1 MPIASSPA
9 VLAAATPCA
18 FGAWSILSFSSATFA
33 SSSLTFAAFSF
44 AVKLGSL
51 LISSFSV
58 AAAVSKAA
66 FAFSFTLS
74 KSPSLWNPAIAFSPA
89 FLASATWSAF
99 VISAAS
105 ILPFSSANFVASS
118 LTLSAFSVSVKLPS
132 LLISAVSFS
141 AAFSN
146 AVLAASLTAWRFPGL
161 CTFETSISP
170 VVLAAATSSASV
182 AALIFPLAS
191 VNFASSSF
199 VCAAFSFAVKPGS
212 VSIFSF
218 SLAAAAS
225 IAAAASL
232 LAASKSPGT
241 CTALTAVSA
250 ASFVVANVSAV
261 CAPSIRPFCLV
272 TSSCNAWSC
281 FVLSAEVRVPSF
293 SILDFSTA
301 AIASNWDLAFSFAA
315 SKFPGVWTSA
325 IAVSPVLL
333 TTSTTSI
340 VFTAST
346 FACSATLTLST
357 SAILSSISF
366 EVKLVSLRISA
377 FSLSAAASK
386 AAFATLLASSNV
398 PGLWTALTVSTP
410 AFLASSTPVASVAA
424 STFAFSS
431 SLTTST
437 RATLVAFS
445 SFVKLPSFSI
455 SAFSAFAASSIAS
468 FAFAFRTSKLP
479 ATPRSFSLVKFVKAL
494 DVWAETMLL
503 SFTWAAFN
511 VTFPVATSTG
521 TSWSELDH
529 VPSAAFVNVTVLEA
543 PSSAV

>member
-1 MPIASSPA
+1 MIASSFSPFTRSTSA
-9 VLAAATPCA
+9 V
-18 FGAWSILSFSSATFA
+18 FSRFWSG
-33 SSSLTFAAFSF
+33 
-44 AVKLGSL
+44 VKLLSAA
-51 LISSFSV
+51 ISSFSF
-58 AAAVSKAA
+58 AAAVAKSAFAA
-66 FAFSFTLS
+66 F
-74 KSPSLWNPAIAFSPA
+74 
-89 FLASATWSAF
+89 
-99 VISAAS
+99 
-105 ILPFSSANFVASS
+105 
-118 LTLSAFSVSVKLPS
+118 
-132 LLISAVSFS
+132 
-141 AAFSN
+141 
-146 AVLAASLTAWRFPGL
+146 LTAWRFPGL
-161 CTFETSISP
+161 CTFKTSVSP

-191 VNFASSSF
+191 VTFASRSF
-199 VCAAFSFAVKPGS
+199 VCAAFSFAVKPVS
-212 VSIFSF
+212 ASIFAF

-225 IAAAASL
+225 IALFAACF
-232 LAASKSPGT
+232 AASKSPGW
-241 CTALTAVSA
+241 CTALTAASA

-261 CAPSIRPFCLV
+261 CAPSIRPFCFV
-272 TSSCNAWSC
+272 TSSFNFWSC
-281 FVLSAEVRVPSF
+281 VSLSAEVRVPSF

-301 AIASNWDLAFSFAA
+301 AIASNWDFAFALAV
-315 SKFPGVWTSA
+315 SKLPGVWTSA

-340 VFTAST
+340 VFAAST
-346 FACSATLTLST
+346 LACSAALTLST
-357 SAILSSISF
+357 SAALVCFSVS
-366 EVKLVSLRISA
+366 VKLLSALISS

-386 AAFATLLASSNV
+386 AAFAALLASSNV

-410 AFLASSTPVASVAA
+410 VVLALCTPSASVAA

-468 FAFAFRTSKLP
+468 FAFAFKTSKLP

-494 DVWAETMLL
+494 VVWAETTLL

-511 VTFPVATSTG
+511 VTFPVAASTG

-529 VPSAAFVNVTVLEA
+529 VPSAAFVNVTVIEA

>member
-1 MPIASSPA
+1 M
-9 VLAAATPCA
+9 
-18 FGAWSILSFSSATFA
+18 
-33 SSSLTFAAFSF
+33 
-44 AVKLGSL
+44 
-51 LISSFSV
+51 
-58 AAAVSKAA
+58 
-66 FAFSFTLS
+66 
-74 KSPSLWNPAIAFSPA
+74 
-89 FLASATWSAF
+89 
-99 VISAAS
+99 
-105 ILPFSSANFVASS
+105 
-118 LTLSAFSVSVKLPS
+118 
-132 LLISAVSFS
+132 
-141 AAFSN
+141 
-146 AVLAASLTAWRFPGL
+146 
-161 CTFETSISP
+161 
-170 VVLAAATSSASV
+170 AAATSSASV

-191 VNFASSSF
+191 VTFASSSF
-199 VCAAFSFAVKPGS
+199 VCAAFSLAVKPVS
-212 VSIFSF
+212 ASIFAFSF
-218 SLAAAAS
+218 AAAAS
-225 IAAAASL
+225 IALFAACFASSRL
-232 LAASKSPGT
+232 PGT
-241 CTALTAVSA
+241 CTPLTAASA

-261 CAPSIRPFCLV
+261 CTPSIRPFCFV
-272 TSSCNAWSC
+272 TSSCNFWSC
-281 FVLSAEVRVPSF
+281 VAFSVEVRVTSF

-346 FACSATLTLST
+346 FSCSASLTLST

-386 AAFATLLASSNV
+386 AAFAALLASSNV
-398 PGLWTALTVSTP
+398 PGVWTALTVSTP
-410 AFLASSTPVASVAA
+410 VVWALCTPAASVAA

-494 DVWAETMLL
+494 DVWAETTLL

-511 VTFPVATSTG
+511 VTFPVAASTG

>member
-1 MPIASSPA
+1 MSALIASFSA
-9 VLAAATPCA
+9 VA
-18 FGAWSILSFSSATFA
+18 A
-33 SSSLTFAAFSF
+33 SSN
-44 AVKLGSL
+44 
-51 LISSFSV
+51 
-58 AAAVSKAA
+58 AA
-66 FAFSFTLS
+66 FA
-74 KSPSLWNPAIAFSPA
+74 
-89 FLASATWSAF
+89 
-99 VISAAS
+99 
-105 ILPFSSANFVASS
+105 
-118 LTLSAFSVSVKLPS
+118 
-132 LLISAVSFS
+132 
-141 AAFSN
+141 
-146 AVLAASLTAWRFPGL
+146 AVLAASKFPGW
-161 CTFETSISP
+161 
-170 VVLAAATSSASV
+170 
-182 AALIFPLAS
+182 
-191 VNFASSSF
+191 
-199 VCAAFSFAVKPGS
+199 
-212 VSIFSF
+212 
-218 SLAAAAS
+218 
-225 IAAAASL
+225 
-232 LAASKSPGT
+232 
-241 CTALTAVSA
+241 CTALTAESA

-261 CAPSIRPFCLV
+261 FAASIRPFCFV
-272 TSSCNAWSC
+272 TSSCNFWSC
-281 FVLSAEVRVPSF
+281 FVLSSEVRVPSF

-346 FACSATLTLST
+346 FACSASLTLST
-357 SAILSSISF
+357 SAILASISL
-366 EVKLVSLRISA
+366 EVKLVSLRISS

-398 PGLWTALTVSTP
+398 PGLWTALT
-410 AFLASSTPVASVAA
+410 FSTPVVWALCTPAASVAT

-494 DVWAETMLL
+494 DVWAETTLL

-511 VTFPVATSTG
+511 VTFPVAASTG